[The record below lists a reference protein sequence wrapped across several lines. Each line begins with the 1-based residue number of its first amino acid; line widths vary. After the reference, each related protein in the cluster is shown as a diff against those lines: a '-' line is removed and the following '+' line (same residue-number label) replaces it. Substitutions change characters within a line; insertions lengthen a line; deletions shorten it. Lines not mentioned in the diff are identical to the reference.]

1 MTSAATYTI
10 ATSIFEPCQ
19 AVELFLAI
27 SIVFNWSDIFFG
39 NLEPVLSHFEPFS
52 AVSWLPNLVL
62 V

>member
-27 SIVFNWSDIFFG
+27 SIVFSM
-39 NLEPVLSHFEPFS
+39 FELFL
-52 AVSWLPNLVL
+52 AI
-62 V
+62 